1 MYCSIGTLFEFSF
14 SYKSSWYIAKF
25 SWDRSCLWSKKGL
38 SLSQRKYHTDLFDLL
53 KEIFMLRIQTHYSN
67 IRFDQHL
74 GKPLVDPGQNTDWL
88 VMVHLMVAQPNS
100 PFLSVC

>member
-1 MYCSIGTLFEFSF
+1 LEPYL
-14 SYKSSWYIAKF
+14 SSHFPIKALDILQYFLGIEVV
-25 SWDRSCLWSKKGL
+25 WSKKGL
-38 SLSQRKYHTDLFDLL
+38 FLSQRKYHTDLFDLL